1 MKSIISCLL
10 MMAGIATT
18 AMAQNIQNNANSNH
32 GNKFEH
38 TVLFAAI
45 GMTVSFYYLCKLWP
59 GKKPIIIDETK

>member
-32 GNKFEH
+32 GNKFEQMGG
-38 TVLFAAI
+38 I
-45 GMTVSFYYLCKLWP
+45 FYYKEKCKCSQN
-59 GKKPIIIDETK
+59 